1 VTIFQQFY
9 FLDRLFLFKTILNLF
24 DELNAY
30 VKKLKVY
37 DYYLISNTQQ
47 DYKFDL
53 KVLET
58 TLGKLEKINGG

>member
-1 VTIFQQFY
+1 
-9 FLDRLFLFKTILNLF
+9 LNLF